1 MNKFFVS
8 DEVYNDRLNICRG
21 CVYYFKP
28 TGSCKVCLCF
38 MKIKAR
44 IATLE
49 CPQLYWGKTTE
60 IEQPDDIPQ
69 ELIDE
74 VLMLWE
80 DIKTGIAK
88 NQATKKRMIT
98 LYNTIYGSNYKTNTS
113 CGTCLNDC
121 FKGIKIIYEK
131 YK

>member
-1 MNKFFVS
+1 
-8 DEVYNDRLNICRG
+8 
-21 CVYYFKP
+21 
-28 TGSCKVCLCF
+28 

>member
-1 MNKFFVS
+1 MS
-8 DEVYNDRLNICRG
+8 
-21 CVYYFKP
+21 
-28 TGSCKVCLCF
+28 
-38 MKIKAR
+38 IKAR
-44 IATLE
+44 IGTLA
-49 CPQLYWGKTTE
+49 CPQKYWDKTTE

-74 VLMLWE
+74 VLMLWA

-98 LYNTIYGSNYKTNTS
+98 LYNTIYGTNYKTNTS